1 MYNHEIGVFMKFA
14 DMVSRLV
21 GQGYGG
27 WSVHGKARTLL
38 ANGVDVIMLTIGDP
52 DFHTPPAVVERAV
65 DSLRQGRTHYTPAV
79 GELKLRQAIAEH
91 HTRYT
96 GQAVTYENVAVV
108 QGAQCGLYVAAM
120 CTLQAGDEV
129 IMSDP
134 VYSTY
139 PPVIGAT
146 GATPIYVQLKP
157 ERNFHPDLD
166 EVAAAITPRTRAIL
180 LNTPHNPTGAVL
192 RHDEIESLADLALR
206 HNLWLIT
213 DEVYSNFT
221 FTQPHASP
229 AAIADLADQCITI
242 SSLSK
247 SHAMTGWRLG
257 WIVGPKALIEH
268 AGNLLAVMAYGGP
281 PFIQDGAITAL
292 TSEIAEVETMRQ
304 SYRRRRDLVHTLLAD
319 TPGVRCCNT
328 EGGMYALLDIR
339 SSGLSS
345 MDFAD
350 QACDQ
355 AKVAMLPGDAFGP
368 SLAGYLRLSLVVPEE
383 RLAEACRRVHQFA
396 VERFG

>member
-1 MYNHEIGVFMKFA
+1 MKFA
-14 DMVSRLV
+14 DVVSRLV

-27 WSVHGKARTLL
+27 WSVHGKARTLI

-52 DFHTPPAVVERAV
+52 DFHTPPAIVATAVE
-65 DSLRQGRTHYTPAV
+65 SLHRGRTHYTPSY
-79 GELKLRQAIAEH
+79 GELKLRQAIAAY
-91 HTRYT
+91 HTRHT
-96 GQAVTYENVAVV
+96 GQPVTHENVAVV

-139 PPVIGAT
+139 PAVIGAT
-146 GATPIYVQLKP
+146 GASAVYVRLRP
-157 ERNFHPDLD
+157 ETNFHPDLD
-166 EVAAAITPRTRAIL
+166 ELAAAITPRTRAIL
-180 LNTPHNPTGAVL
+180 FNTPHNPTGAVL
-192 RHDEIESLADLALR
+192 RQDEIEVLADLALR

-221 FTQPHASP
+221 FAHPHASP
-229 AAIADLADQCITI
+229 AAIADIADRCITI

-257 WIVGPKALIEH
+257 WLVGPKDLVEH

-281 PFIQDGAITAL
+281 PFIQDAAVTAL
-292 TSEIAEVETMRQ
+292 SDEIAEVEAMRVA
-304 SYRRRRDLVHTLLAD
+304 YRRRRDLVHELLAD
-319 TPGVRCCNT
+319 TPGIRCCET

-345 MDFAD
+345 MAFAD
-350 QACDQ
+350 QACEH
-355 AKVAMLPGDAFGP
+355 ARVAMLPGDAFGP
-368 SLAGYLRLSLVVPEE
+368 TLAGYLRLSLVVPED
-383 RLAEACRRVHQFA
+383 RLTEACRRVHEFA

>member
-1 MYNHEIGVFMKFA
+1 MQFTER
-14 DMVSRLV
+14 VSRLV

-27 WSVHGKARTLL
+27 WSVHGKARTLI

-52 DFHTPPAVVERAV
+52 DFHTPPTITEAAVQ
-65 DSLRQGRTHYTPAV
+65 SLRQGRTHYTPAA
-79 GELKLRQAIAEH
+79 GELKLRQAIAAY
-91 HTRYT
+91 HTSHT
-96 GQAVTYENVAVV
+96 HQAVTYENVAVV

-120 CTLQAGDEV
+120 CTLQTGDEV

-146 GATPIYVQLKP
+146 GATPVYVPLHP
-157 ERNFHPDLD
+157 ELNFHPDLD

-180 LNTPHNPTGAVL
+180 FNTPHNPTGAVL
-192 RHDEIESLADLALR
+192 RADEIEGLADLALR

-221 FTQPHASP
+221 FTHPHVSP
-229 AAIADLADQCITI
+229 ASIADIADRCITI

-257 WIVGPKALIEH
+257 WVVGPKAMIEH

-281 PFIQDGAITAL
+281 PFIQDAGIVAL
-292 TSEIAEVETMRQ
+292 STEIEEVEQMRHA
-304 SYRRRRDLVHTLLAD
+304 YRRRRDLVHEQLAD
-319 TPGVRCCNT
+319 TPGVRCCET

-339 SSGLSS
+339 ASGLSS

-350 QACDQ
+350 QACEQ
-355 AKVAMLPGDAFGP
+355 ARVAMLPGDAFGP
-368 SLAGYLRLSLVVPEE
+368 ALSGYLRLSLVVPED
-383 RLAEACRRVHQFA
+383 RLIEACQRLRRFA

>member
-1 MYNHEIGVFMKFA
+1 MKFA
-14 DMVSRLV
+14 DVVSRLV

-27 WSVHGKARTLL
+27 WSVHGKARTLI

-52 DFHTPPAVVERAV
+52 DFHTPPAIVATAV
-65 DSLRQGRTHYTPAV
+65 TSLHRGRTHYTPSY
-79 GELKLRQAIAEH
+79 GELKLRQAIAAYH
-91 HTRYT
+91 MRHT
-96 GQAVTYENVAVV
+96 GQVVTHENVAVV

-139 PPVIGAT
+139 PAVIGAT
-146 GATPIYVQLKP
+146 GANAVYVRLHP
-157 ERNFHPDLD
+157 ETNFHPDLA

-180 LNTPHNPTGAVL
+180 FNTPHNPTGSVL
-192 RHDEIESLADLALR
+192 RQDEIEVLADLALR
-206 HNLWLIT
+206 HDLWLIT

-221 FTQPHASP
+221 FTHPHASP
-229 AAIADLADQCITI
+229 AAIADIADRCITI

-257 WIVGPKALIEH
+257 WLVGPKELVEH

-281 PFIQDGAITAL
+281 PFIQDAAVTAL
-292 TSEIAEVETMRQ
+292 SDEIAEVEAMRIA
-304 SYRRRRDLVHTLLAD
+304 YRRRRDLVHDLLAD
-319 TPGVRCCNT
+319 TPGIRCCET

-345 MDFAD
+345 MAFAD
-350 QACDQ
+350 QACEH
-355 AKVAMLPGDAFGP
+355 ARVAMLPGDAFGP
-368 SLAGYLRLSLVVPEE
+368 TLAGYLRLSLVVPED
-383 RLAEACRRVHQFA
+383 RLTEACRRVHAFA

>member
-1 MYNHEIGVFMKFA
+1 MKYA
-14 DMVSRLV
+14 DIVDRLT
-21 GQGYGG
+21 GEGYDG
-27 WSVHGKARTLL
+27 WRVHGKARALI
-38 ANGVDVIMLTIGDP
+38 AHGVDVILLTIGDP
-52 DFHTPPAVVERAV
+52 DFHTPPAVVDAAV
-65 DSLRQGRTHYTPAV
+65 QSLARGRTHYTPAA
-79 GELKLRQAIAEH
+79 GELKLRQAIASVH
-91 HTRYT
+91 AQQT

-146 GATPIYVQLKP
+146 GATGVYVRLRP
-157 ERNFHPDLD
+157 ELNFHPDWD

-180 LNTPHNPTGAVL
+180 FNTPHNPTGAML
-192 RHDEIESLADLALR
+192 RQDEIELLADLALR

-213 DEVYSNFT
+213 DEVYSSFA
-221 FTQPHASP
+221 FAQPHASP
-229 AAIADLADQCITI
+229 ASIAAIADRCITI

-257 WIVGPKALIEH
+257 WIVAPPAMIAH
-268 AGNLLAVMAYGGP
+268 ASDLLAVMAYGGP
-281 PFIQDGAITAL
+281 PFIQDGAIAAL
-292 TSEIAEVETMRQ
+292 TTELAEVQTMRAA
-304 SYRRRRDLVHTLLAD
+304 YRRRSELVHTLLAD
-319 TPGVRCCNT
+319 TPGLRCCAT

-345 MDFAD
+345 MAFAD
-350 QACDQ
+350 QAC
-355 AKVAMLPGDAFGP
+355 AEAHVAVLPGDAFGP
-368 SLAGYLRLSLVVPEE
+368 ALAGYLRLSLVVSEE
-383 RLAEACRRVHQFA
+383 RLTEACQRIHRFA
-396 VERFG
+396 MAHFG

>member
-1 MYNHEIGVFMKFA
+1 MKFA
-14 DMVSRLV
+14 DVVSRLV

-27 WSVHGKARTLL
+27 WSVHGKARTLI

-52 DFHTPPAVVERAV
+52 DFHTPPAIVATAVE
-65 DSLRQGRTHYTPAV
+65 SLHRGRTHYTPSY
-79 GELKLRQAIAEH
+79 GELKLRQAIAAY
-91 HTRYT
+91 HTRHT
-96 GQAVTYENVAVV
+96 GQPVTHENVAVV

-139 PPVIGAT
+139 PAVIGAT
-146 GATPIYVQLKP
+146 GASAVYVRLRP
-157 ERNFHPDLD
+157 ETNFHPDLD
-166 EVAAAITPRTRAIL
+166 ELAAAITPRTRAIL
-180 LNTPHNPTGAVL
+180 FNTPHNPTGAVL
-192 RHDEIESLADLALR
+192 RQDEIEVLADLALR

-221 FTQPHASP
+221 FAHPHASP
-229 AAIADLADQCITI
+229 AAIADIADRCITI

-257 WIVGPKALIEH
+257 WLVGPKDLIEH

-281 PFIQDGAITAL
+281 PFIQDAAVTAL
-292 TSEIAEVETMRQ
+292 SDEIAEVEAMRVA
-304 SYRRRRDLVHTLLAD
+304 YRRRRDLVHELLAD
-319 TPGVRCCNT
+319 TPGIRCCET

-345 MDFAD
+345 MVFAD
-350 QACDQ
+350 QACEH
-355 AKVAMLPGDAFGP
+355 ARVAMLPGDAFGP
-368 SLAGYLRLSLVVPEE
+368 TLAGYLRLSLVVPEE
-383 RLAEACRRVHQFA
+383 RLTEACRRVHEFA

>member
-1 MYNHEIGVFMKFA
+1 MKFA
-14 DMVSRLV
+14 NVVSRLV

-27 WSVHGKARTLL
+27 WSVHGKARTLI

-52 DFHTPPAVVERAV
+52 DFQTPPAIVATAV
-65 DSLRQGRTHYTPAV
+65 DSLHRGRTHYTPSY
-79 GELKLRQAIAEH
+79 GELKLRQAIAAY
-91 HTRYT
+91 HTRHT
-96 GQAVTYENVAVV
+96 GQSVTHENVAVV

-139 PPVIGAT
+139 PAVIGAT
-146 GATPIYVQLKP
+146 GANSVYVRLRP
-157 ERNFHPDLD
+157 ETNFHPDLD
-166 EVAAAITPRTRAIL
+166 ELAAAITPRTRAIL
-180 LNTPHNPTGAVL
+180 FNTPHNPTGAVL
-192 RHDEIESLADLALR
+192 RQDEIEVLADLALR

-221 FTQPHASP
+221 FSHPHASP
-229 AAIADLADQCITI
+229 AAIADIADRCITI

-257 WIVGPKALIEH
+257 WIVGPKDLVEH

-281 PFIQDGAITAL
+281 PFIQDAAVTAL
-292 TSEIAEVETMRQ
+292 SDEIAEVEAMRVA
-304 SYRRRRDLVHTLLAD
+304 YRRRRDLVHELLAD
-319 TPGVRCCNT
+319 TPGIRCCET

-345 MDFAD
+345 MSFAD
-350 QACDQ
+350 QACEY
-355 AKVAMLPGDAFGP
+355 ARVAMLPGDAFGP
-368 SLAGYLRLSLVVPEE
+368 TLAGYLRLSLVVPED
-383 RLAEACRRVHQFA
+383 RLTEACRRVHEFA

>member
-27 WSVHGKARTLL
+27 WSVHGKARTLI

-79 GELKLRQAIAEH
+79 GELNLRQAIAAH
-91 HTRYT
+91 HARHT
-96 GQAVTYENVAVV
+96 GQTVTYENVAVV

-120 CTLQAGDEV
+120 CTLQPGDEV

-180 LNTPHNPTGAVL
+180 FNTPHNPTGAVL
-192 RHDEIESLADLALR
+192 RHDELESLADLALR
-206 HNLWLIT
+206 HKLWLIT
-213 DEVYSNFT
+213 DEVYSHFT

-229 AAIADLADQCITI
+229 AAIAELADQCITI

-257 WIVGPKALIEH
+257 WIVGPKPLIEH

-281 PFIQDGAITAL
+281 PFIQDGALTAL
-292 TSEIAEVETMRQ
+292 TSEIAEVEAMRH
-304 SYRRRRDLVHTLLAD
+304 SYRRRRDLVHELLAD

-368 SLAGYLRLSLVVPEE
+368 SLAGYLRLSLVVPED
-383 RLAEACRRVHQFA
+383 RLAEACRRVQQFA

>member
-1 MYNHEIGVFMKFA
+1 MKFA
-14 DMVSRLV
+14 DVVSRLV

-27 WSVHGKARTLL
+27 WSVHGKARTLI

-52 DFHTPPAVVERAV
+52 DFDTPPAIVERAV
-65 DSLRQGRTHYTPAV
+65 ESLRQGRTHYTPAV

-91 HTRYT
+91 HTHYT

-146 GATPIYVQLKP
+146 GATPVYVQLKP
-157 ERNFHPDLD
+157 ELNFHPDLD

-180 LNTPHNPTGAVL
+180 FNTPHNPTGAVL
-192 RHDEIESLADLALR
+192 RPDEIESLAELALR
-206 HNLWLIT
+206 HKLWLIT

-229 AAIADLADQCITI
+229 AALTDLADQCITI

-281 PFIQDGAITAL
+281 PFIQDGALTAL
-292 TSEIAEVETMRQ
+292 TSALTEVETMRH
-304 SYRRRRDLVHTLLAD
+304 SYRRRRDLVHELLAD

-350 QACDQ
+350 QACEQ

-383 RLAEACRRVHQFA
+383 RLVEACRRVQQFA
-396 VERFG
+396 VARFG

>member
-1 MYNHEIGVFMKFA
+1 MKFA
-14 DMVSRLV
+14 DVVSRLV

-27 WSVHGKARTLL
+27 WSVHGKARTLI

-52 DFHTPPAVVERAV
+52 DFHTPPAIVATAVE
-65 DSLRQGRTHYTPAV
+65 SLHRGRTHYTPSY
-79 GELKLRQAIAEH
+79 GELKLRQAIAAY
-91 HTRYT
+91 HTRHT
-96 GQAVTYENVAVV
+96 GQPVTHENVAVV

-139 PPVIGAT
+139 PAVIGAT
-146 GATPIYVQLKP
+146 GASAVYVRLRP
-157 ERNFHPDLD
+157 ETNFHPDLD
-166 EVAAAITPRTRAIL
+166 ELAAAITPRTRAIL
-180 LNTPHNPTGAVL
+180 FNTPHNPTGAVL
-192 RHDEIESLADLALR
+192 RQDEIEVLADLALR

-221 FTQPHASP
+221 FTHPHASP
-229 AAIADLADQCITI
+229 AAIADIADRSITI

-257 WIVGPKALIEH
+257 WLVGPKDLVEH

-281 PFIQDGAITAL
+281 PFIQDAAVTAL
-292 TSEIAEVETMRQ
+292 SDEIAEVEAMRVA
-304 SYRRRRDLVHTLLAD
+304 YRRRRDLVHELLAD
-319 TPGVRCCNT
+319 TPGIRCCET

-345 MDFAD
+345 MAFAD
-350 QACDQ
+350 QACEH
-355 AKVAMLPGDAFGP
+355 ARVAMLPGDAFGP
-368 SLAGYLRLSLVVPEE
+368 TLAGYLRLSLVVPEE
-383 RLAEACRRVHQFA
+383 RLTEACRRVHEFA
-396 VERFG
+396 MERFG

>member
-1 MYNHEIGVFMKFA
+1 MIFSQL
-14 DMVSRLV
+14 VSRLV

-27 WSVHGKARTLL
+27 WRVHGKARTMI
-38 ANGVDVIMLTIGDP
+38 ANGADVIMLTIGDP
-52 DFHTPPAVVERAV
+52 DFQTPPAVVQAAV
-65 DSLRQGRTHYTPAV
+65 ASLQQGRTHYTPAA
-79 GELKLRQAIAEH
+79 GELRLRQAIAAH
-91 HTRYT
+91 HQQQT

-108 QGAQCGLYVAAM
+108 QGAQCGLFVAAM

-146 GATPIYVQLKP
+146 GATGVYVPLQPTL
-157 ERNFHPDLD
+157 NFHPDLKA
-166 EVAAAITPRTRAIL
+166 VAAAITPRTRAIL
-180 LNTPHNPTGAVL
+180 FNTPHNPTGAVL
-192 RHDEIESLADLALR
+192 RQDEIERLAELALR

-221 FTQPHASP
+221 FTHPHASP
-229 AAIADLADQCITI
+229 AAIAAIQDRCITI

-257 WIVGPKALIEH
+257 WVVGPTSLIEH
-268 AGNLLAVMAYGGP
+268 VGNLLAVMAYGGP
-281 PFIQDGAITAL
+281 PFIQDGALAAL
-292 TSEIAEVETMRQ
+292 QAELAEVEQMRIA
-304 SYRRRRDLVHTLLAD
+304 YRRRRDLVHELLKD
-319 TPGVRCCNT
+319 TPGIRCCVN

-345 MDFAD
+345 MEFAD
-350 QACDQ
+350 QACE
-355 AKVAMLPGDAFGP
+355 AAHMAVLPGDAFGP
-368 SLAGYLRLSLVVPEE
+368 ALAGYLRLSLVVPEE
-383 RLAEACRRVHQFA
+383 RLTEACRRLHHFA
-396 VERFG
+396 IDRFG

>member
-1 MYNHEIGVFMKFA
+1 MQFA
-14 DMVSRLV
+14 AVVSRLV

-27 WSVHGKARTLL
+27 WNVHSKARTMI
-38 ANGVDVIMLTIGDP
+38 ANGIDVILLTIGDP
-52 DFHTPPAVVERAV
+52 DFSTPPAIVAAAV
-65 DSLRQGRTHYTPAV
+65 DSLHHGRTHYTPAI
-79 GELKLRQAIAEH
+79 GELKLRQAIAAY
-91 HTRYT
+91 HTRHT
-96 GQAVTYENVAVV
+96 GQAVTEEQVAVV

-146 GATPIYVQLKP
+146 GATAVYVRLRA
-157 ERNFHPDLD
+157 ELNFHPDLE

-180 LNTPHNPTGAVL
+180 FNTPHNPTGAVL
-192 RHDEIESLADLALR
+192 RADEIECLADLALR

-229 AAIADLADQCITI
+229 AAIAEIADRCITI

-257 WIVGPKALIEH
+257 WMVGPKDLIEY
-268 AGNLLAVMAYGGP
+268 AGRLLAVMAYGGP
-281 PFIQDGAITAL
+281 PFIQDAAITAL
-292 TSEIAEVETMRQ
+292 THEIVEVEQMRQ
-304 SYRRRRDLVHTLLAD
+304 AYRRRRDLVYAGLAN
-319 TPGVRCCNT
+319 TPGIRCCHT

-339 SSGLSS
+339 ASGLSS
-345 MDFAD
+345 MEFAD
-350 QACDQ
+350 QACEQ
-355 AKVAMLPGDAFGP
+355 AHVAMLPGDAFGP
-368 SLAGYLRLSLVVPEE
+368 ALAGYLRLSLVAPED
-383 RLAEACRRVHQFA
+383 RLLEACQRLRRFA
-396 VERFG
+396 VARFR